1 MSGFPRDFE
10 DKLSGLFPDLTFF
23 EWLTHVNYRH
33 YNTKVNTMKAKLSI
47 LNKILWK
54 CMSKDQVWNIIFLF
68 KKQTKIFFPDFSR
81 KILSILGRNPE
92 MFQTV
97 VKTGLIELWM
107 VQQQIFCDRR
117 SDVPLWLPNNGDC
130 DLKRF
135 KDLERK
141 KNMLQSRLQTIR
153 QFLNHVLT
161 SV

>member
-1 MSGFPRDFE
+1 
-10 DKLSGLFPDLTFF
+10 
-23 EWLTHVNYRH
+23 
-33 YNTKVNTMKAKLSI
+33 
-47 LNKILWK
+47 
-54 CMSKDQVWNIIFLF
+54 MSKDQVWNIIFLF